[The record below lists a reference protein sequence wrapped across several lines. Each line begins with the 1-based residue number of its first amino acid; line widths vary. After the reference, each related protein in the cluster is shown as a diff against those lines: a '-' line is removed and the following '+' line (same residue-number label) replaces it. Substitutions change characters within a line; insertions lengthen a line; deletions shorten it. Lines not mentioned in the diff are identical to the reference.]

1 MNSELEEN
9 PLRDRLLLEK
19 SWSDALAALQGHQS
33 EGIRWRSVD
42 KHDSKPLA
50 ELLEGREPI
59 PQYVRETLSR
69 LLVPPKG
76 YQGGK
81 LKYAKPRDRAIRLE
95 TRHKKEIAALRY
107 IQDAMHVKE
116 PRTIFDAAVEDAAK
130 KYGMSKAWARN
141 LKAKTLTPEELIS
154 LLSKVL
160 DPGTLLP

>member
-33 EGIRWRSVD
+33 EGIRWRYVD
-42 KHDSKPLA
+42 KHDPKPLA
-50 ELLEGREPI
+50 ELLEGSEPI

-69 LLVPPKG
+69 LLAPSKG

-81 LKYAKPRDRAIRLE
+81 LIYKKPGTRSINLEKRHRTEMEAK
-95 TRHKKEIAALRY
+95 RY
-107 IQDAMHVKE
+107 IYELMYVKE
-116 PRTIFDAAVEDAAK
+116 PRLMFEAAVYCAHE
-130 KYGMSKAWARN
+130 KYGLSIGWAKN
-141 LKAKTLTPEELIS
+141 LKALTQEELFS
-154 LLSKVL
+154 KLSERH